1 MRPHCWVMVALAG
14 IMSYLSPERALGAPQ
29 REVSQTRAES
39 LSPPPYVIILISCS
53 GLVSFVLLLLTCLCC
68 KRGGV
73 GFNEFDNADGEEC
86 SGGSSPIQEDSL
98 SSCPSLPEVYT
109 LPVRDRPNCSALQEG
124 ADRKSQCFKRH
135 ALNYLQEIGN
145 GWFGK

>member
-73 GFNEFDNADGEEC
+73 GFN
-86 SGGSSPIQEDSL
+86 
-98 SSCPSLPEVYT
+98 
-109 LPVRDRPNCSALQEG
+109 
-124 ADRKSQCFKRH
+124 
-135 ALNYLQEIGN
+135 
-145 GWFGK
+145 